1 VSLNQ
6 SNSTQANV
14 CSEQEFENLLR
25 RSEQHLKSQRASAP
39 KPASLP
45 SKSLKIVPP
54 FRRRDSA
61 A

>member
-6 SNSTQANV
+6 RKSSQANV
-14 CSEQEFENLLR
+14 CSEQEFESLLR
-25 RSEQHLKSQRASAP
+25 RSEEHLKSQRSSATRRE
-39 KPASLP
+39 SVQ

-54 FRRRDSA
+54 LRRRDSA

>member
-6 SNSTQANV
+6 RNSSQANV
-14 CSEQEFENLLR
+14 CSEQEFEKLLR
-25 RSEQHLKSQRASAP
+25 RSEEHLKSQRSGAAKSEP
-39 KPASLP
+39 LP